1 MNTAYSSTDRISST
15 IEDMSRASDDATVS
29 AKKTSSSVHI
39 LSEQTE
45 HLKQEIQTFLGRVSA

>member
-1 MNTAYSSTDRISST
+1 
-15 IEDMSRASDDATVS
+15 MSRASDDANLS

-45 HLKQEIQTFLGRVSA
+45 HLKQEIQTVLGRVLA